1 MSSSLPLLV
10 LLCIALIVYSFD
22 LANVGTNTTTN
33 DGYGS
38 TTTTTNNNN
47 NGGGRGFY
55 TLSSIWFS
63 WMLLCVIVGYDVIF
77 LSEADNNGNDAAYYY
92 GLDVER

>member
-1 MSSSLPLLV
+1 M
-10 LLCIALIVYSFD
+10 YSFD
-22 LANVGTNTTTN
+22 LANVGTTTTTTNNN

-38 TTTTTNNNN
+38 TTTTNNNN

-63 WMLLCVIVGYDVIF
+63 WMLLSVIVGYDVIF
-77 LSEADNNGNDAAYYY
+77 LSEAAVDINNGNII
-92 GLDVER
+92 DVER